1 LLSEIPELQKKLRSF
16 RGIGED
22 PVRPLAIC
30 LILAPFF
37 AQALEAKEV
46 DCLRQGT
53 GVTCRVA
60 GEAATPNL
68 KPSPE
73 ILELVARAVRGS
85 ETDPRLVL
93 AVIAAESAFDKTA
106 VSRKNARGL
115 MQLMPET
122 QSRYGVRNPFD
133 AEENIRA
140 GTSYLTFLIKKFGN
154 LKLAL
159 AAYNAG
165 EGPVLDY
172 GAVPPFTETTGYVDR
187 VLRLYEKYKT
197 VRFETIGPPLEAVA
211 APHAGPKL
219 ILSSETCGLIC
230 RGHR

>member
-1 LLSEIPELQKKLRSF
+1 LRQ
-16 RGIGED
+16 
-22 PVRPLAIC
+22 LAIC
-30 LILAPFF
+30 LILALLF
-37 AQALEAKEV
+37 AHPSPAKEV

-60 GEAATPNL
+60 GEAAAPSL
-68 KPSPE
+68 KPPSLE
-73 ILELVARAVRGS
+73 ILQLVARAVRGS

-106 VSRKNARGL
+106 VSRKNAQGL

-122 QSRYGVRNPFD
+122 QQRYGVRNPFD
-133 AEENIRA
+133 AGENIQA

-165 EGPVLDY
+165 EGPILAY
-172 GAVPPFTETTGYVDR
+172 GTVPPFEETTGYVDR

-197 VRFETIGPPLEAVA
+197 VRFETIGPPLQSIG
-211 APHAGPKL
+211 APHAGPKI
-219 ILSSETCGLIC
+219 ILSSETCGMIC

>member
-1 LLSEIPELQKKLRSF
+1 M
-16 RGIGED
+16 
-22 PVRPLAIC
+22 
-30 LILAPFF
+30 
-37 AQALEAKEV
+37 
-46 DCLRQGT
+46 
-53 GVTCRVA
+53 
-60 GEAATPNL
+60 
-68 KPSPE
+68 
-73 ILELVARAVRGS
+73 VARAVRGS

-106 VSRKNARGL
+106 VSPKNARGL

-140 GTSYLTFLIKKFGN
+140 GTSYLTFLIRKFGD

-197 VRFETIGPPLEAVA
+197 VRFETIGSPLEAIG
-211 APHAGPKL
+211 APHAGPKI

>member
-1 LLSEIPELQKKLRSF
+1 MLQTHVQ
-16 RGIGED
+16 GISGD
-22 PVRPLAIC
+22 LVRQLAIC
-30 LILAPFF
+30 LILTLFF
-37 AQALEAKEV
+37 AQPSGAKEV
-46 DCLRQGT
+46 DCVRQGA
-53 GVTCRVA
+53 GVTCRVT
-60 GEAATPNL
+60 GETAATSS
-68 KPSPE
+68 KPSAE
-73 ILELVARAVRGS
+73 ILQLVARAVRGS

-93 AVIAAESAFDKTA
+93 AVIAAESAFDRMA
-106 VSRKNARGL
+106 VSRKNAMGL

-122 QSRYGVRNPFD
+122 QQRYGVINPFD
-133 AEENIRA
+133 AAENIRA

-165 EGPVLDY
+165 EGPVLAY
-172 GAVPPFTETTGYVDR
+172 GSVPPFDETTGYVDR

-197 VRFETIGPPLEAVA
+197 ARFESIGPPGEPIG
-211 APHAGPKL
+211 APHSGPKI

>member
-1 LLSEIPELQKKLRSF
+1 MPRRGRS
-16 RGIGED
+16 RY
-22 PVRPLAIC
+22 
-30 LILAPFF
+30 
-37 AQALEAKEV
+37 
-46 DCLRQGT
+46 
-53 GVTCRVA
+53 
-60 GEAATPNL
+60 PNL

-187 VLRLYEKYKT
+187 VLRLYEKYKA
-197 VRFETIGPPLEAVA
+197 RPRA
-211 APHAGPKL
+211 
-219 ILSSETCGLIC
+219 
-230 RGHR
+230 R

>member
-1 LLSEIPELQKKLRSF
+1 MRQ
-16 RGIGED
+16 
-22 PVRPLAIC
+22 LAIC
-30 LILAPFF
+30 LILALLF
-37 AQALEAKEV
+37 ASPARAKEV
-46 DCLRQGT
+46 DCLRQGG

-60 GEAATPNL
+60 GVAATPNL

-73 ILELVARAVRGS
+73 IVQLVTRAVHGS

-93 AVIAAESAFDKTA
+93 AVIAAESAFDRMAISSKKA
-106 VSRKNARGL
+106 MGL

-122 QSRYGVRNPFD
+122 QQRYGVRNPFD
-133 AEENIRA
+133 AAENIQA

-165 EGPVLDY
+165 EGPILAY
-172 GAVPPFTETTGYVDR
+172 GTVPPFDETTEYVDR

-197 VRFETIGPPLEAVA
+197 VRFDSIEPSAGSAG
-211 APHAGPKL
+211 APHAGPKI

>member
-1 LLSEIPELQKKLRSF
+1 LRQ
-16 RGIGED
+16 
-22 PVRPLAIC
+22 LAIC
-30 LILAPFF
+30 LIFGLGF
-37 AQALEAKEV
+37 AQASEGKEV
-46 DCLRQGT
+46 DCVRQGA
-53 GVTCRVA
+53 GIACRVA
-60 GEAATPNL
+60 GEAAAPNL
-68 KPSPE
+68 QPSPE
-73 ILELVARAVRGS
+73 IVQLVARAVHGS

-106 VSRKNARGL
+106 VSPKNAMGL

-133 AEENIRA
+133 AAENIQA
-140 GTSYLTFLIKKFGN
+140 GTSYLTFLIKKFRD

-165 EGPVLDY
+165 EGPVLGY
-172 GAVPPFTETTGYVDR
+172 GSVPPFAETTEYVDR

-197 VRFETIGPPLEAVA
+197 QRFETIGAPLEATGR
-211 APHAGPKL
+211 PHAGPKL
-219 ILSSETCGLIC
+219 ILSSETCGTIC

>member
-1 LLSEIPELQKKLRSF
+1 
-16 RGIGED
+16 
-22 PVRPLAIC
+22 VRQLAFC
-30 LILAPFF
+30 LILTLFF
-37 AQALEAKEV
+37 AQPSAAKEV
-46 DCLRQGT
+46 DCIRQGA

-60 GEAATPNL
+60 GAAAARNL
-68 KPSPE
+68 KPSAE
-73 ILELVARAVRGS
+73 ILALVARAVHGS

-93 AVIAAESAFDKTA
+93 AVIAAESAFDRMA
-106 VSRKNARGL
+106 VSRKNAMGL

-122 QSRYGVRNPFD
+122 QQRYGVSNPFD
-133 AEENIRA
+133 AAENIRA

-165 EGPVLDY
+165 EGPILAY
-172 GAVPPFTETTGYVDR
+172 GTVPPFDETTEYVDR

-197 VRFETIGPPLEAVA
+197 VSFESIGPPLDAA
-211 APHAGPKL
+211 GAPHSGPKI